1 LAEGIAEGLG
11 ELRFGFVGS
20 VVGCIG
26 SAGCEGGTGFLGLMV
41 PALFAT
47 VLFSISVLF
56 ASRSVQVL
64 GAARAN
70 ASRMVLAMVL
80 LGIWAHTRGGGFGGA
95 ALPWFL
101 LSGAIGFGLG
111 DVSMFAAI
119 SRVGPRLTIL
129 LTQCLGTPI
138 AGLAEYF
145 LLGVVPRSSELGCV
159 GVILGGVGLALAPDE
174 PVGGGGGSGVE
185 KGEEVA
191 GRFRVG
197 VLFGV
202 GSAMG
207 QGLGAV
213 VSRKAYGVAAEVGQ
227 WVDGGTA
234 AYQRS
239 VAGVVVT
246 LLFLAWMSHRRGGG
260 ADGGGG
266 TGGGWRRGW
275 PLVLGNAVSGPFL
288 GVASF
293 QWALLTAPSATVLP
307 VVATSPL
314 VTMALAWGIQGVR
327 PKRRA
332 MVGGAMAV
340 VGAVSLAWLREARGG

>member
-1 LAEGIAEGLG
+1 
-11 ELRFGFVGS
+11 
-20 VVGCIG
+20 
-26 SAGCEGGTGFLGLMV
+26 MV

-47 VLFSISVLF
+47 VLFSVSVLF

-70 ASRMVLAMVL
+70 ASRMVLAMIF
-80 LGIWAHTRGGGFGGA
+80 LGGWAHTRGGGFGGA

-119 SRVGPRLTIL
+119 SRIGPRLTIL

-138 AGLAEYF
+138 AGLAEYVF
-145 LLGVVPRSSELGCV
+145 LGVAPGVGEMGCV
-159 GVILGGVGLALAPDE
+159 AVILGGVGLALAPDE
-174 PVGGGGGSGVE
+174 PLGGQERAGEGG
-185 KGEEVA
+185 KGGEGA
-191 GRFRVG
+191 SRFRLG
-197 VLFGV
+197 ILFGV

-213 VSRKAYGVAAEVGQ
+213 VSRKAYGVAAAAGQ
-227 WVDGGTA
+227 WMDGGTA

-239 VAGVVVT
+239 VAGVVIT
-246 LLFLAWMSHRRGGG
+246 LLFLGLMRGREREGSRE
-260 ADGGGG
+260 A
-266 TGGGWRRGW
+266 GGWKRGW
-275 PLVLGNAVSGPFL
+275 PLVVGNAVSGPFL

-293 QWALLTAPSATVLP
+293 QWALLTTPSATVLP
-307 VVATSPL
+307 IVATSPL

-327 PKRRA
+327 PRRRA
-332 MVGGAMAV
+332 IWGGVMAV
-340 VGAVSLAWLREARGG
+340 LGAVGLAWLREGRVV